1 MSSTPHTIIPASDT
15 WALVEPEE
23 GAEPVIWPVVA
34 WGFPH
39 TDPDAGQAILN
50 NGYGRSLSVDALGDD
65 GGRVLAVGSRH
76 HVEVTLTAIEDARQ
90 P

>member
-23 GAEPVIWPVVA
+23 DDDPVIWPVVA
-34 WGFPH
+34 WAFPD
-39 TDPDAGQAILN
+39 TDPSQGQAFLS
-50 NGYGRSLSVDALGDD
+50 NGYGRGYTVEELEED

-76 HVEVTLTAIEDARQ
+76 HVEVMLTAIEDARQ